1 MRAFALVSVSA
12 SVLLLLAG
20 CMPYNDPDYPVGYD
34 MSSPPIVNPV
44 YDDRETQ
51 TKKLD
56 PDRKVS
62 DQDCTKPVDHT
73 QGNLRC
79 K

>member
-1 MRAFALVSVSA
+1 MRAFALIMVSVSC
-12 SVLLLLAG
+12 LLAG
-20 CMPYNDPDYPVGYD
+20 CSLPYNDPDYPVGYD
-34 MSSPPIVNPV
+34 MSSSPLINPV
-44 YDDRETQ
+44 YDDREMQ

-56 PDRKVS
+56 PNRKVS